1 MDQTTSTHTY
11 GQYCPITRAL
21 DVLGDRWCLLIVRD
35 LICGTT
41 RFNDLARGL
50 PGLSRS
56 LLAKRLRQLERHG
69 VLDHVRENYL
79 LTEAGRELEPVV
91 FAIGGWGA
99 PGAFDDPR
107 DAERDAE
114 LLVWSMHSRL
124 DTSELPGDRH
134 VVSMRFTDDPRDFWI
149 VLERGTPSV
158 CLSDPGYPVD
168 LAIGG
173 SVSTLYRVWLGAE
186 SLTHAIKPGTVTVEG
201 SRAWTRR
208 VTTIMQLSPIASI
221 VTEQRSR
228 S

>member
-1 MDQTTSTHTY
+1 M
-11 GQYCPITRAL
+11 
-21 DVLGDRWCLLIVRD
+21 
-35 LICGTT
+35 
-41 RFNDLARGL
+41 
-50 PGLSRS
+50 
-56 LLAKRLRQLERHG
+56 
-69 VLDHVRENYL
+69 REDYL

-99 PGAFDDPR
+99 RWAFDDPR

-114 LLVWSMHSRL
+114 LLVWWMHSRL

-134 VVSMRFTDDPRDFWI
+134 VVFVGFTDDPRTFWI

-186 SLTHAIKPGTVTVEG
+186 SLTRAIHAGTVTVEG

-208 VTTIMQLSPIASI
+208 VTSILQLSPIAPL
-221 VTEQRSR
+221 VTAQRSP